1 MLLRGQGRHSRGVLS
16 DLVIGKEDFVMRIE
30 AYNAVSQIYSAKK
43 PGKVGKTASAYGR
56 DQVQISSIGK
66 DIQTVKQ
73 AVANSSDIRKDI
85 TEPIKAAIANGTYNV
100 SNDDFASKLIAKYEE
115 KLSF

>member
-1 MLLRGQGRHSRGVLS
+1 
-16 DLVIGKEDFVMRIE
+16 MRIE

-43 PGKVGKTASAYGR
+43 TGKVNNVASAHGR

-66 DIQTVKQ
+66 DIQTAKA
-73 AVANSSDIRKDI
+73 AVANSSDIRSEI

-100 SNDDFASKLIAKYEE
+100 SNDDFASKLLAKYEE
-115 KLSF
+115 KLGF

>member
-1 MLLRGQGRHSRGVLS
+1 MYGLRISGDERGVIS
-16 DLVIGKEDFVMRIE
+16 KEGGNVMRIE

-43 PGKVGKTASAYGR
+43 PSKVNKAQAAYGK

-66 DIQTVKQ
+66 DIQTAKS
-73 AVANSSDIRKDI
+73 AVAQSSDIRKEV

-100 SNDDFASKLIAKYEE
+100 SNEDFASKLLAKYEE

>member
-1 MLLRGQGRHSRGVLS
+1 
-16 DLVIGKEDFVMRIE
+16 MRIE
-30 AYNAVSQIYSAKK
+30 AYNAVSQIYQAKK
-43 PGKVGKTASAYGR
+43 PGKVGKSTAAYGR

-73 AVANSSDIRKDI
+73 AVANSSDIRKDV

-100 SNDDFASKLIAKYEE
+100 SNDDFASKLLAKTIVEFRLKTTLNYFTCG
-115 KLSF
+115 SRDNA

>member
-1 MLLRGQGRHSRGVLS
+1 MRGISPT
-16 DLVIGKEDFVMRIE
+16 GKEGGTVMRIE
-30 AYNAVSQIYSAKK
+30 AYNAVSQIYQAQK
-43 PGKVGKTASAYGR
+43 PGKVNKAQAAYGR
-56 DQVQISSIGK
+56 DQVHISSIGK
-66 DIQTVKQ
+66 DIQTVKA
-73 AVANSSDIRKDI
+73 AVANTSDIRKEI